1 MRCAPDGA
9 PSYGARGARGARG
22 PVGVNAEPA
31 VPSEGT
37 AGWGCSGERE
47 PEAEDAA
54 RLGPA
59 GLLAIGACGQPLV
72 RYLASHLFLLAED
85 ELEVL
90 RALHVCLVSFP
101 RPAGCLPVG
110 RSSPGRGGVET
121 DGDAQA
127 GGRTNATGVRQRRA
141 PGYVR

>member
-22 PVGVNAEPA
+22 RERRTGGPDRGNRRL
-31 VPSEGT
+31 
-37 AGWGCSGERE
+37 GCSGERE

-90 RALHVCLVSFP
+90 RALHVCRVSFP
-101 RPAGCLPVG
+101 RPAGCLPVE
-110 RSSPGRGGVET
+110 RSSPRSGGVET
-121 DGDAQA
+121 DGDAQS
-127 GGRTNATGVRQRRA
+127 GGGTNATGLRQRRA
-141 PGYVR
+141 AGYVR